1 MSIVVRF
8 TSAPGMRD
16 DQYDEVVRRL
26 QESESTW
33 PPDGMAYHVAFK
45 LGDSFRVSEIWDSP
59 EQLEAFGERLLPLLA
74 EHGVELAGEPEIAEI
89 YNIISR

>member
-1 MSIVVRF
+1 MTIVVRF

-16 DQYDEVVRRL
+16 DQYDESLRRL

-59 EQLEAFGERLLPLLA
+59 EQLEAFGERLMPLLA
-74 EHGVELAGEPEIAEI
+74 ELGVELAGEPEIAEV